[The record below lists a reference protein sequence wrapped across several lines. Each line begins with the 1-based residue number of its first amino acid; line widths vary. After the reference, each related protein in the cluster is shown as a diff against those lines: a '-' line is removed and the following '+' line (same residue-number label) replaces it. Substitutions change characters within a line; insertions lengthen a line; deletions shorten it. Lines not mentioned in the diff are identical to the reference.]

1 MFTAVAY
8 YTLVSSILAHCSQ
21 GHELPRLGQTDHM
34 GITGDNQSWLTSGM
48 QLWMV

>member
-21 GHELPRLGQTDHM
+21 GHELPRLGQTIWASL
-34 GITGDNQSWLTSGM
+34 GTIRAG
-48 QLWMV
+48 